1 VSGDGNHTC
10 LLVVAKAPVAGLAK
24 TRLCPPATPEQAAGI
39 AAACLLDT
47 VDAVLETPGTSPVV
61 AMTGT
66 LDDAAN
72 AEEITSVLRHAVVIR
87 QRGDGFAER
96 LAWAHRDAA
105 DLVPSV
111 PLLQIGMDTPQVTAE
126 LLAESAATLHRPGT
140 DAVLGMASDGGWW
153 VLGLRDP
160 GYAKVLL
167 DVPVSTS
174 DTGRATYMALLHAGL
189 RVGLLPELSDVDT
202 VADALLVA
210 GEAPHGRFARAVAAM
225 RHRWPS
231 EEHGAARCH

>member
-1 VSGDGNHTC
+1 MSGDGSHTC

-39 AAACLLDT
+39 AAASLLDT
-47 VDAVLETPGTSPVV
+47 MDTVLGTPDTSTVV

-66 LDDAAN
+66 LDDAAC
-72 AEEITSVLRHAVVIR
+72 AEEITSALRRAAVIR

-96 LAWAHRDAA
+96 LANAHRDAA
-105 DLVPSV
+105 NIVPGV
-111 PLLQIGMDTPQVTAE
+111 PLLQIGMDTPQLTAQ

-153 VLGLRDP
+153 ALGLRDP
-160 GYAKVLL
+160 DYAKVLL
-167 DVPVSTS
+167 DVPMSTS
-174 DTGRATYMALLHAGL
+174 DTGRATCRALLDAGL
-189 RVGLLPELSDVDT
+189 RVGLLPERSDVDT
-202 VADALLVA
+202 IADALLVA
-210 GEAPHGRFARAVAAM
+210 GEALHGRFARAVAALL
-225 RHRWPS
+225 PS